1 MKRQWG
7 AALAAICVLGI
18 GLAVLPEAVEAQK
31 VANPGTFTLNSTG
44 GAIKIGSTV
53 NVDLAPRVNAQ
64 CGDGVDND
72 GDGRID
78 ALDSGCV
85 AGSGQPQSA
94 DDSELAPG
102 YQPKVDVTISGSIN
116 ANGVI
121 SIPAANIVFPI
132 GYIPIRNPFD
142 GYTDIV
148 TTTIIPT
155 ADATGTLDP
164 LTGDAVI
171 NLAFRVRIGG
181 TVSGNA
187 ISSNCTIGTAASPIR
202 LNLITGTKPAIGQNN
217 ALTGSRY
224 NATTGTAVLVENA
237 FAVPAATSCPIA
249 GGFDV
254 TPNINQQ
261 MALPSPA
268 GRNLAYV
275 SGRTTPALGKAVNPV
290 ILPAVSELRNNPVPY
305 TVTFSAADSTIVKGP
320 SPYVWEFS
328 DGTTAT
334 GITVTKTF
342 TTAGNHFARLT
353 MTDTD
358 GDTASVT
365 SAFALLPGS
374 TSSTTS
380 STTTSSTSTTS
391 TSTTTS
397 STSSTTSST
406 SSTTTST
413 TTTAP
418 TTTSTTTTSTT
429 TTAPTTTSTTTTAP
443 TTTSTTTTAPTT
455 TSTTTTA
462 PTTTSTTTTA
472 PTTTSTTI
480 PQPSNDAINVVVSGS
495 HAYTNGGSGNG
506 NLTVRRD
513 AFGIASVS
521 GFLDIPGTSGGT
533 ARVSVNAQRAWILPL
548 WSGQITIVDQSAGL
562 NLTTPIFGSIN
573 RAGSDA
579 AVSSTASW
587 FRVGAFP
594 NLIRPYTV
602 NWTVTDAG

>member
-380 STTTSSTSTTS
+380 STSTTS

-406 SSTTTST
+406 SS
-413 TTTAP
+413 
-418 TTTSTTTTSTT
+418 
-429 TTAPTTTSTTTTAP
+429 
-443 TTTSTTTTAPTT
+443 TT

-506 NLTVRRD
+506 NLSVRRD